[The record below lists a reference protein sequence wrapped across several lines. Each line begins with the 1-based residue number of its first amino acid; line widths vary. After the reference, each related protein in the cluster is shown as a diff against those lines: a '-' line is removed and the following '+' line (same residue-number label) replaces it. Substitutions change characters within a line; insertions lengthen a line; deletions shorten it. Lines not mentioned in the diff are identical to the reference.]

1 MDPLLLD
8 ILKQSPILGV
18 VFLMMR
24 REDAKDRQFLSALRE
39 IQVTAREDAK
49 ELWSLIRTMQ
59 EETAKSLESASVA
72 LTRNADANGALE
84 RKLSDLGLPPG
95 RGRETP

>member
-39 IQVTAREDAK
+39 IQVIAREDAK
-49 ELWSLIRTMQ
+49 ELWALMRSMQ
-59 EETAKSLESASVA
+59 EETAKSLEAASVA
-72 LTRNADANGALE
+72 LTRNADANGELG
-84 RKLSDLGLPPG
+84 RRLSDLRLPPE
-95 RGRETP
+95 RGTEKP